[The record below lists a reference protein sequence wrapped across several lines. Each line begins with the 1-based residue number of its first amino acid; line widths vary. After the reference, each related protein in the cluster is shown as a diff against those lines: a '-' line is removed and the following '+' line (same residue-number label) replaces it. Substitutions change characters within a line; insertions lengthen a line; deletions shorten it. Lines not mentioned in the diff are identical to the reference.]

1 MKKTIAC
8 PRTFSSGALNVL
20 LKLTSK
26 RSPKTEKTEAHC
38 REYIQS
44 LAAKNAQ
51 PVPNPQK
58 TVGQPVEDR
67 TVDGM
72 QTFVWGGSSDPD
84 QPAILYLHGGA
95 YMNQPV
101 SFHYKMVAHF
111 AAALGARVYFPV
123 YPKIPEHNYKEAY
136 AKLNTLYG
144 QILEAHKPENV
155 IFMGD
160 SSGAGLAL
168 GLACWLRD
176 NAKPLPRE
184 LMLLSPW
191 LDVHTAPAELNAYL
205 KNDPTLSLW
214 RLRIMGEM
222 WAGSKEDMSSPYV
235 SPMFCDPAG
244 LPPITM
250 LIGTH
255 DVLCPDVLKFS
266 EKLDSLGVRHKLY
279 VFEGMVHDFI
289 AFPIAQAKPAQELVI
304 RLLKHCVPS
313 PPAYF

>member
-123 YPKIPEHNYKEAY
+123 YPKIPEHN
-136 AKLNTLYG
+136 
-144 QILEAHKPENV
+144 
-155 IFMGD
+155 
-160 SSGAGLAL
+160 
-168 GLACWLRD
+168 
-176 NAKPLPRE
+176 
-184 LMLLSPW
+184 
-191 LDVHTAPAELNAYL
+191 
-205 KNDPTLSLW
+205 
-214 RLRIMGEM
+214 
-222 WAGSKEDMSSPYV
+222 
-235 SPMFCDPAG
+235 
-244 LPPITM
+244 
-250 LIGTH
+250 
-255 DVLCPDVLKFS
+255 
-266 EKLDSLGVRHKLY
+266 
-279 VFEGMVHDFI
+279 
-289 AFPIAQAKPAQELVI
+289 
-304 RLLKHCVPS
+304 
-313 PPAYF
+313 

>member
-1 MKKTIAC
+1 MKKVVAC

-26 RSPKTEKTEAHC
+26 RSPQTPKTEEHC
-38 REYIQS
+38 RAYIQS
-44 LAAKNAQ
+44 LAEKNAQ
-51 PVPNPQK
+51 PVPSPEK
-58 TVGQPVEDR
+58 TIGQPVDTR
-67 TVDGM
+67 SIDGM
-72 QTFVWGGSSDPD
+72 QTFVWGGSGSAE

-101 SFHYKMVAHF
+101 SFHYKMVAHL
-111 AAALGARVYFPV
+111 AAGIGAQVYFPV
-123 YPKIPEHNYKEAY
+123 YPKIPEHNHRETY
-136 AKLNTLYG
+136 AKLKLLYHE
-144 QILEAHKPENV
+144 IITEHKPENV

-168 GLACWLRD
+168 GFACWLRD
-176 NAKPLPRE
+176 NGLALPRE
-184 LMLLSPW
+184 LMLFCPW
-191 LDVHTAPAELNAYL
+191 LDVHTAPESMDDYL
-205 KNDPTLSLW
+205 KNDPTLSPW

-222 WAGSKEDMSSPYV
+222 WAGSKEEMSSPYV

-250 LIGTH
+250 LTGTH
-255 DVLCPDVLKFS
+255 DVLCPDILKFDK
-266 EKLDSLGVRHKLY
+266 KLDDLGIDHKLY

-304 RLLKHCVPS
+304 KLLKH
-313 PPAYF
+313 

>member
-1 MKKTIAC
+1 MKKVIAC
-8 PRTFSSGALNVL
+8 PCTFSSRALNVL

-38 REYIQS
+38 RQYIQG

-51 PVPNPQK
+51 PTANPEK

-67 TVDGM
+67 SVGGM
-72 QTFVWGGSSDPD
+72 QTFVWGGSGNSE

-101 SFHYKMVAHF
+101 SFHYKMVSHL
-111 AAALGARVYFPV
+111 AAGIGAEVYFPV
-123 YPKIPEHNYKEAY
+123 YPKIPAHSHKETY
-136 AKLNTLYG
+136 ALLQTLYA
-144 QILEAHKPENV
+144 QILNAHKPENV

-168 GLACWLRD
+168 GFACWLRD
-176 NAKPLPRE
+176 NQKPLPRE
-184 LMLLSPW
+184 LMLFCPW
-191 LDVHTAPAELNAYL
+191 LDVHTAPDDLEAYL
-205 KNDPTLSLW
+205 KDDPTLSPW

-222 WAGSKEDMSSPYV
+222 WAGSKEEMSSPYV
-235 SPMFCDPAG
+235 SPMFCDPVG

-250 LIGTH
+250 LTGTH
-255 DVLCPDVLKFS
+255 DVLCPDILKFD
-266 EKLDSLGVRHKLY
+266 EKLDRLGVEHKLY

-304 RLLKHCVPS
+304 RLLKR
-313 PPAYF
+313 